1 MSRDRFLDRHHRY
14 FPLDT
19 IHWIQVDSLMR
30 SQPLGEKAVQD
41 LKNQNISIW
50 WNQRN
55 GQVLWFHFHT
65 TKNVHFDS
73 KWLWV
78 VSILS
83 FINLESEMDL
93 LVKHRDYLERPV
105 RAHLLNDIQAD
116 QSLPIWILWS
126 FIRPIEQLTNSFQWL
141 DQGFRPLWCLKRLW
155 SFKIWDS
162 KDFKLNW
169 V

>member
-105 RAHLLNDIQAD
+105 RAHLLNDIHWMTFTECH
-116 QSLPIWILWS
+116 SSWS
-126 FIRPIEQLTNSFQWL
+126 IASHLNLLVVYTSDWAINKLVPMI
-141 DQGFRPLWCLKRLW
+141 GPRL
-155 SFKIWDS
+155 
-162 KDFKLNW
+162 
-169 V
+169 